1 MTFETLTL
9 LPADPLLALIGAYR
23 DDPRPSKLDLG
34 VGVFRDA
41 TGGTP
46 VVRAVK
52 AAEERLLGSQ
62 DSKSYL
68 GPEGDAGFVAALAPL
83 VLGGAVAAER
93 VAGVQTP
100 GGTGALRLGAELL
113 AQAGVTRIWI
123 ATPSWP
129 NHAPIFT
136 AAGLSPQPFDAY
148 DVADQRLD
156 GDALLAALDR
166 AAPGDAVLLHGCCH
180 NPTGIDPD
188 AALWTAIA
196 ERIEARG
203 LVPFVDLA
211 YQGLGDGWDADAA
224 GARTVLAGCRYGLL
238 AYSCDKNF
246 ALYRERTGALWTVAP
261 DAPASAI
268 LYSNLLALARA
279 NWSMPPDHGAA
290 AARIVL
296 QDPALAADWQRELD
310 AMRQRLR
317 TLRQTLSALGTIGR
331 IDLAP
336 IARGKGMFA
345 TLPLSRTQVAWL
357 REQHAVYMAASGRIN
372 IAGFDE
378 AGIARFGEALAALD
392 HAGVA

>member
-1 MTFETLTL
+1 MAFEQLSL

-23 DDPRPSKLDLG
+23 DDPRPFKLDLG

-41 TGGTP
+41 AGGTP
-46 VVRAVK
+46 VMRAVK
-52 AAEERLLGSQ
+52 KAEERLLATQ

-83 VLGGAVAAER
+83 VLGDAVPAER
-93 VAGVQTP
+93 LAGIQTP

-113 AQAGVTRIWI
+113 ARAGVSRIWI

-129 NHAPIFT
+129 NHAPIFA
-136 AAGLSPQPFDAY
+136 AAGLTPEAFDAF
-148 DVADQRLD
+148 DVDSQTLD
-156 GDALLAALDR
+156 GAALLAALDQ
-166 AAPGDAVLLHGCCH
+166 ATPGDAVLLHGCCH

-188 AALWTAIA
+188 AALWAEIA
-196 ERIEARG
+196 ERVEARG

-224 GARTVLAGCRYGLL
+224 GARTVLARCRHGLL

-261 DAPASAI
+261 DAEASAI

-296 QDPALAADWQRELD
+296 EDAALVAEWRAELD
-310 AMRQRLR
+310 AMRERLV
-317 TLRQTLSALGTIGR
+317 TLRQGVSALGTIGS

-336 IARGKGMFA
+336 IAGGKGMFA
-345 TLPLSRTQVAWL
+345 TLPLTRTQVAWL
-357 REQHAVYMAASGRIN
+357 REHHAIYMAASGRIN
-372 IAGFDE
+372 IAGFSE
-378 AGIARFGEALAALD
+378 ASIARFGEALKALVE
-392 HAGVA
+392 AQVG

>member
-1 MTFETLTL
+1 MAFEQLTL

-23 DDPRPSKLDLG
+23 DDPRPNKLDLG

-41 TGGTP
+41 AGGTP
-46 VVRAVK
+46 VMRAVK
-52 AAEERLLGSQ
+52 KAEERLLATQ

-83 VLGGAVAAER
+83 VLGDAVAAER
-93 VAGVQTP
+93 LAGIQTP

-113 AQAGVTRIWI
+113 ARAGVSRIWI

-129 NHAPIFT
+129 NHAPIFA
-136 AAGLSPQPFDAY
+136 AAGLKPEAFDAF
-148 DVADQRLD
+148 DIASQTLD
-156 GDALLAALDR
+156 GAAMLAALDQ

-188 AALWTAIA
+188 AALWAEIA
-196 ERIEARG
+196 GRVEARR

-224 GARTVLAGCRYGLL
+224 GARAVLARRQYGLL

-261 DAPASAI
+261 DAEASAI

-296 QDPALAADWQRELD
+296 EDAALAAEWRAELD
-310 AMRQRLR
+310 AMRERLA
-317 TLRQTLSALGTIGR
+317 TLRQGVSALGTIGS

-336 IARGKGMFA
+336 IAGGKGMFA
-345 TLPLSRTQVAWL
+345 TLPLTRTQVAWL
-357 REQHAVYMAASGRIN
+357 REHHAIYMAASGRIN
-372 IAGFDE
+372 IAGFSE
-378 AGIARFGEALAALD
+378 ASIAPFGEALKALVAAGI
-392 HAGVA
+392 A

>member
-1 MTFETLTL
+1 MAFEQLSL

-23 DDPRPSKLDLG
+23 DDPRPFKLDLG

-41 TGGTP
+41 AGGTP
-46 VVRAVK
+46 VMRAVK
-52 AAEERLLGSQ
+52 KAEERLLATQ

-83 VLGGAVAAER
+83 VLGDAILAER
-93 VAGVQTP
+93 VAGIQTP

-113 AQAGVTRIWI
+113 ARAGISRIWI

-129 NHAPIFT
+129 NHAPIFA
-136 AAGLSPQPFDAY
+136 AAGLTPEAFDAF
-148 DVADQRLD
+148 DVASQRLD
-156 GDALLAALDR
+156 GAALLAALDQ

-188 AALWTAIA
+188 AALWAEIA
-196 ERIEARG
+196 ERVEARG

-224 GARTVLAGCRYGLL
+224 GARTVLARCRHGLL

-261 DAPASAI
+261 DAEASAI

-296 QDPALAADWQRELD
+296 EDAALTAEWRAELD
-310 AMRQRLR
+310 AMRERLVA
-317 TLRQTLSALGTIGR
+317 LRQGVSALGTIGS

-336 IARGKGMFA
+336 IAGGKGMFA
-345 TLPLSRTQVAWL
+345 TLPLTRSQVAWL
-357 REQHAVYMAASGRIN
+357 REHHAIYMAASGRIN
-372 IAGFDE
+372 IAGFSE
-378 AGIARFGEALAALD
+378 ASIGRFGEALKALVE
-392 HAGVA
+392 AQVA